1 MKFICDGQE
10 LAAASNTVSKVL
22 AVKSNIP
29 VLDGI
34 KIKASSDTLTLSVYN
49 QEIFI
54 EKKIKA
60 EILIEGEI
68 IVEGRLFNDYIS
80 KIHSKE
86 KVEIEKI
93 NDENISIRFN
103 FSEIQMQFYEKENF
117 PLFGEYEGNQFFV
130 IKEKQLKELIDRAL
144 FCVSM
149 NNNRVMLKSCS
160 FKVTDKEVEA
170 VCLDGFRIA
179 VSKKSVEKQKGDISF
194 IIFGKIVTDIL
205 KTLDDS
211 DENIIVSKEGNMVLF
226 DKGHTK
232 IKVNTIDGEF
242 YNYKLN
248 LPTEIRNEIL
258 VNKSEL
264 EECLQRAAVIC
275 RDAAYNKIVISIEEG
290 VMNIKTESEKGRI
303 NENINCKNSGDS
315 IKIGLNC
322 RYIQEAISK
331 IKEDFLKIII
341 ERPSKPILIKQIEED
356 EYKCIVLPLRLIG

>member
-10 LAAASNTVSKVL
+10 LAAASNIVSKVL

-86 KVEIEKI
+86 RVEIEKI

-117 PLFGEYEGNQFFV
+117 PQFGEYEGNLFFE
-130 IKEKQLKELIDRAL
+130 IKEKHLKELIDRAL

-160 FKVTDKEVEA
+160 FSVKGNEVEA

-179 VSKKSVEKQKGDISF
+179 ISKKNVENQNGDINF
-194 IIFGKIVTDIL
+194 IIFGKIVTDIT

-211 DENIIVSKEGNMVLF
+211 DDIVKVSREGNMVLF

-248 LPTEIRNEIL
+248 LPAEIRNEII
-258 VNKSEL
+258 VNKSEMD
-264 EECLQRAAVIC
+264 ECLQRASVIC
-275 RDAAYNKIVISIEEG
+275 RDAAYNKIVLSIEEG
-290 VMNIKTESEKGRI
+290 AINIKTESEKGKI
-303 NENINCKNSGDS
+303 NENINCKNSGEPV
-315 IKIGLNC
+315 KIGLNC
-322 RYIQEAISK
+322 RYMQEAISK

-341 ERPSKPILIKQIEED
+341 ERPSKPILIKQMEED

>member
-10 LAAASNTVSKVL
+10 LASASSVVSKVL

-34 KIKASSDTLTLSVYN
+34 KIKAASDTLTLSVYN

-60 EILIEGEI
+60 EIFIEGEI

-86 KVEIEKI
+86 RVEIEKI
-93 NDENISIRFN
+93 DEENISIRFN

-117 PLFGEYEGNQFFV
+117 PQFGEYEGNQFFE
-130 IKEKQLKELIDRAL
+130 IKEKELKELIDRAL

-160 FKVTDKEVEA
+160 FSVKGDEAEA

-179 VSKKSVEKQKGDISF
+179 ISKKKIEKQNGDINF
-194 IIFGKIVTDIL
+194 IIFGKIVSDII

-211 DENIIVSKEGNMVLF
+211 DEIIKVSKEGNMVLF

-248 LPTEIRNEIL
+248 LPAEERNEII
-258 VNKSEL
+258 VNKDDL
-264 EECLQRAAVIC
+264 DECLQRASVIC
-275 RDAAYNKIVISIEEG
+275 RDAAYNKIVLSIEEG
-290 VMNIKTESEKGRI
+290 TINIKTESEKGRI
-303 NENINCKNSGDS
+303 NENINCKNSGDP

-331 IKEDFLKIII
+331 IKEDFVKIII